1 MYTQKGV
8 ETGMPHHRNQP
19 GDSVNPKE
27 PKPMMF
33 LHDVQTPSAS
43 TPHPLAQSAE
53 HSPLQ
58 VVIHLFHLGSDLA
71 T

>member
-1 MYTQKGV
+1 
-8 ETGMPHHRNQP
+8 
-19 GDSVNPKE
+19 
-27 PKPMMF
+27 MMF

-53 HSPLQ
+53 HSPSLQ
-58 VVIHLFHLGSDLA
+58 VVIHLFHLGGDLA